1 MVPNTKSRLV
11 DQPPSASS
19 SEEQELVE
27 ESQEEE
33 EQQSGEEEGEENE
46 EPKTAHPVVKRSLTQ
61 KLQFSSESGSENG
74 SGSESEAES
83 GHSLPSPSASDFTV
97 KPSVPAKAAAP
108 SKSVAKRPQEA
119 QKEKGRKKPKI
130 VEEEEKKSAATPRFL
145 WSDDDQLALLKGIA
159 EYKAVEGME
168 PKADM
173 SAFHEFI
180 RGKLQVEVS
189 KSQLSEKLKRLKKKF
204 LTNVKG
210 GEEPVFMKG
219 QDSLVFQHSKRI
231 WGAPG
236 TSNGVKEIV
245 TNSTNDKAKKAVEV
259 KMSSEPKKSAKVSK
273 PKDDENHKEAVKEV
287 VKEDIVKG
295 DQQDFQSEYPRLAAS
310 FESMAGMSTMYPN
323 GTSFLKENMSL
334 IATDKAKVLE
344 EKWKKLEDDE
354 AALMVKRLDLIAE
367 HYGLVVDAMRGS
379 SLNVKSA
386 SAVNDADPHKSSEAD
401 AELSKPE
408 MNANAHAPLPH
419 PPGKSAPP
427 LPGPPPS
434 LPPKPPTP
442 SPPPPPK
449 VRPLNPPKP
458 GNFPKSLPL
467 RAHQRGCSSETR
479 GSDSLDLMLLKQN

>member
-1 MVPNTKSRLV
+1 MAPKTKSRLV

-33 EQQSGEEEGEENE
+33 EQQSGEEEGEEND

-61 KLQFSSESGSENG
+61 KLQFSSESGSEN
-74 SGSESEAES
+74 
-83 GHSLPSPSASDFTV
+83 D
-97 KPSVPAKAAAP
+97 VPAKAAAP

-119 QKEKGRKKPKI
+119 QNEKGRKRPKI

-219 QDSLVFQHSKRI
+219 QDFLVFQHSKRI
-231 WGAPG
+231 WGDPG

-245 TNSTNDKAKKAVEV
+245 TNSTNGKAKKAVEV

-367 HYGLVVDAMRGS
+367 HYRLVVDAMRG
-379 SLNVKSA
+379 N
-386 SAVNDADPHKSSEAD
+386 
-401 AELSKPE
+401 
-408 MNANAHAPLPH
+408 
-419 PPGKSAPP
+419 
-427 LPGPPPS
+427 
-434 LPPKPPTP
+434 
-442 SPPPPPK
+442 
-449 VRPLNPPKP
+449 
-458 GNFPKSLPL
+458 
-467 RAHQRGCSSETR
+467 
-479 GSDSLDLMLLKQN
+479 